1 MISRFIPPSGPQRL
15 LAASQLTNSV
25 GDGAYYVCSV
35 LYFSRII
42 GLSATRIGL
51 GLTIAWGLG
60 FLVGVP
66 IGRLAD
72 RYGARNM
79 SVIMALGTTVS
90 VAALML
96 AGNMAE
102 FTVAACCYAS
112 FQTGLATTRQ
122 ALLAAVADVSAR
134 TTVRAYLQSSANAGL
149 AVGAAL
155 GGLAL
160 EHDTRL
166 VYLAVLA
173 LDALSFAG
181 CALLLAKIPATPP
194 QATAGRALT
203 VLRDRPY
210 TLLSFLNMIMLLR
223 MPIISLAIPLWIT
236 ARTSAPAW
244 MVSALLV
251 LNTAA
256 VMLFQV
262 RFARRVTD
270 LASAT
275 RIVAVSGAFCL
286 AACAAFA
293 TSGLRP
299 EALADATLLVAGA
312 ILLVVGEM
320 MQSSGSWHIGF
331 DLAPDDKQ
339 GEYQGLFG
347 TGIPVA
353 RMLGPLLLTTLTIGW
368 GVPGWLLLGAA
379 FLVSGIATG
388 PVVRWAQASRK
399 ATGPA
404 EPVTTQ
410 ACSPA

>member
-1 MISRFIPPSGPQRL
+1 
-15 LAASQLTNSV
+15 
-25 GDGAYYVCSV
+25 
-35 LYFSRII
+35 
-42 GLSATRIGL
+42 
-51 GLTIAWGLG
+51 
-60 FLVGVP
+60 
-66 IGRLAD
+66 
-72 RYGARNM
+72 M
-79 SVIMALGTTVS
+79 SVIMALGTAVS

-96 AGNMAE
+96 AGNMAA

-112 FQTGLATTRQ
+112 FQTGLAATRQ
-122 ALLAAVADVSAR
+122 ALLAAVVDVSAR

-166 VYLAVLA
+166 VYLAVFA
-173 LDALSFAG
+173 LDALSFVG
-181 CALLLAKIPATPP
+181 CALLLARVPP
-194 QATAGRALT
+194 TSPRATAGRALT

-223 MPIISLAIPLWIT
+223 MPIISLALPLWIV

-244 MVSALLV
+244 MVSALLI

-275 RIVAVSGAFCL
+275 RIAAMSGAFCL

-293 TSGLRP
+293 VSGLRAP
-299 EALADATLLVAGA
+299 ALADATLLTAGA
-312 ILLVVGEM
+312 ALLVVGEM

-379 FLVSGIATG
+379 FLASGIATG

-399 ATGPA
+399 AAGPA
-404 EPVTTQ
+404 EPAT
-410 ACSPA
+410 ARSCSPA